1 MTKNKHPRTSWRIRS
16 LLASVAIAAGVGTLS
31 LSGPTYAAEFTV
43 YKSPWCGCC
52 SKWVDYLQASG
63 HTVSTKDIENLDMV
77 KKMAG
82 VPERLQSCH
91 TAMVEGYVIEGHVPA
106 GDIRRLL
113 SERPDAVGLA
123 VPDMP
128 LGSPGMDQSRWREA
142 YDVFLINNDGSTE
155 VFSSYSGD

>member
-16 LLASVAIAAGVGTLS
+16 LLASVVIAAGVGTLS